1 MNSALHLIE
10 VNGLTKSFG
19 GRTVVDSVQLAVS
32 RGEVVGFLGP
42 NGAGKSTTMK
52 MVSGFLEPDEGT
64 AAVCGFDVQAEPV
77 NAKRHIGYLPE
88 GAPAYSDMIVGDFL
102 EFVGKLRGL
111 AGPRLD
117 NRLADMA
124 ETINLSEVWD
134 LQIENLSK
142 GYKRRVGIAQ
152 ALIHDPDVLILD
164 EPTDGLDPNQ
174 KHEMR
179 SLIRSIAAD
188 KAIVISTHILEEVE
202 AVCGRAV
209 IITEGRILADDTPEA
224 LTGAATR
231 RGAIRISMP
240 SDDPEAAAAQ
250 VRPLAGF
257 AEVRVLDCRN
267 GSAHLLVL
275 PADDAPDPAQFAS
288 ILLEAGVGFE
298 GIDLYQPSLEDV
310 FRHITR
316 PGSSDGSNNPER

>member
-1 MNSALHLIE
+1 M
-10 VNGLTKSFG
+10 NGLTKSFG
-19 GRTVVDSVQLAVS
+19 GRTVVDRVQLAVG

-52 MVSGFLEPDEGT
+52 MVSGFLEPDEG
-64 AAVCGFDVQAEPV
+64 AAVVCGFDVQTEPI

-102 EFVGKLRGL
+102 DFVGRLRGL
-111 AGPRLD
+111 PGPKLN

-124 ETINLSEVWD
+124 ETINLTEVWD
-134 LQIENLSK
+134 QQIENLSK

-209 IITEGRILADDTPEA
+209 IIAEGRILADNTPDA
-224 LTGAATR
+224 LTGAATS
-231 RGAIRISMP
+231 RGAIKITMP
-240 SDDPEAAAAQ
+240 SDDPEEAAAK
-250 VRPLAGF
+250 VRPIAGF
-257 AEVRVLDCRN
+257 AEVRVLDCQN
-267 GSAHLLVL
+267 GSAHVLVL
-275 PADDAPDPAQFAS
+275 PADDAPGPAQFAS
-288 ILLEAGVGFE
+288 SLLDAGIEFE
-298 GIDLYQPSLEDV
+298 GIGRYQPSLEDV
-310 FRHITR
+310 FRNITQS
-316 PGSSDGSNNPER
+316 GSDGSKVRR

>member
-1 MNSALHLIE
+1 MNSELHLIE
-10 VNGLTKSFG
+10 VNGLTKSFS
-19 GRTVVDSVQLAVS
+19 GRTVVDRVQLAVS

-64 AAVCGFDVQAEPV
+64 AAVCGFDVQSEPI

-102 EFVGKLRGL
+102 EFAGKLRGL
-111 AGPRLD
+111 AGPRLN

-124 ETINLSEVWD
+124 ETINLADVWD
-134 LQIENLSK
+134 QQIENLSK

-202 AVCGRAV
+202 AVCRRAV
-209 IITEGRILADDTPEA
+209 IIAEGKILADNTPQA
-224 LTGAATR
+224 LTEAAAIP
-231 RGAIRISMP
+231 GAIRVTMP
-240 SDDPEAAAAQ
+240 SVDPEAAAAT
-250 VRPLAGF
+250 VRPVAGF
-257 AEVRVLDCRN
+257 AEVRVLDCQN
-267 GSAHLLVL
+267 GSAHVLVL
-275 PADDAPDPAQFAS
+275 PADEAPDPAQFAS
-288 ILLEAGVGFE
+288 SLLEAGIGFE
-298 GIDLYQPSLEDV
+298 GIGPYQPSLEDV
-310 FRHITR
+310 FRHITQ
-316 PGSSDGSNNPER
+316 PGSPDGSKKS